1 VKRWLL
7 RYAPFLLGTV
17 LIAAIVHVA
26 IILVLPRVASSNA
39 AARLMSGAQANGLET
54 LLPTTGRQDNL
65 SLPFADPSLVTAVCR
80 FDIAEAPLRIR
91 VGTPEAIMSI
101 AILSSEGRM
110 IQAITDRAATRRQ
123 LTVVLATPEQLRQL
137 ESQDPDDE
145 PVQEFRLRM
154 VETSGIAVIRAL
166 ALRETEKETLLASL
180 ARSTCRP
187 EQG

>member
-1 VKRWLL
+1 MMRSFF
-7 RYAPFLLGTV
+7 RYAPFGLGMV

-39 AARLMSGAQANGLET
+39 AARLMSGAQLNGLET
-54 LLPTTGRQDNL
+54 LQPTTGKL
-65 SLPFADPSLVTAVCR
+65 ETLPLPFADPALVTAVCR
-80 FDIAEAPLRIR
+80 FEIDEAPLRIR
-91 VGTPEAIMSI
+91 VGVPESI
-101 AILSSEGRM
+101 LSVAILSPQGRM

-123 LTVVLATPEQLRQL
+123 LTIVLATAEQIRQL
-137 ESQDPDDE
+137 EAQDPDDE

-154 VETSGIAVIRAL
+154 SETSGIAVIRAL
-166 ALRETEKETLLASL
+166 ALRETEKEALLASL